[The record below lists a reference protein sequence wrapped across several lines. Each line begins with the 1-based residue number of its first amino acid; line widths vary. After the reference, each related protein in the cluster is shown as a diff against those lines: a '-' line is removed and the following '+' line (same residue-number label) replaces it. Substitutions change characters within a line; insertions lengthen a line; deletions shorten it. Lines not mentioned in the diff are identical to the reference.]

1 MTKKYERVSIRK
13 NVTDSLSFFDGMIKH
28 DEDLMKSNITLH
40 FHDDEDEYKNLIFND
55 NGVDYDNILNQFLKK
70 VLQYTKKKE
79 TSDIFFDI
87 TVRGAACLQDT
98 LVDLVRINHL
108 PDEMLKVFEK
118 NFSSWLE
125 PFSPNFCSLSIES
138 SNYIKPILKL
148 MLKGSHFIKSQ
159 LPQEIKNFP
168 RVFIV
173 DIIKLE
179 NKYPETSDAIRW
191 TFVDIPCKN
200 NAEIGNKLL
209 KFLQKDYK
217 QSEIILQIQKDP
229 IISGIKDFLQRDTFS
244 TVIFNTKNDKCFQ
257 NFIKIHDI
265 ISKWC
270 ICPQKL
276 IKLDTEEYF
285 KGVDSDVEYLKKIE
299 NEYQLVEVVPIEES
313 IKLESDI
320 STLKEINNLIIT
332 NIDGVKTKI
341 EIIKKEILS
350 NRKVIRK
357 YNKSKELFK
366 NNIEK
371 LNIDY
376 CNSVEKN
383 CKLKSVLKNLMD
395 KKDLITNDAEIQ
407 AKKCKEL
414 QATIDKLNYLNY
426 NLEKEL
432 LEKEK
437 VKEEILSEAS
447 KLHNV
452 GISMYNEFNENLKKA
467 SEIYSALKIESEH
480 NKQKLKEIFDF
491 SEFEIMEQHLS
502 NIVFDYL
509 QVENKDRN
517 ELTKFCISIENELNL
532 LKEHLTLEDEN
543 VFQMFNDFSILFDKT
558 REKRIQS

>member
-1 MTKKYERVSIRK
+1 MV
-13 NVTDSLSFFDGMIKH
+13 KH
-28 DEDLMKSNITLH
+28 DEDLMKSNIILH
-40 FHDDEDEYKNLIFND
+40 FHDDEDEYKKLIFDD
-55 NGVDYDNILNQFLKK
+55 NGVDCDNILNQFLKK

-87 TVRGAACLQDT
+87 TLRGAACLHDT
-98 LVDLVRINHL
+98 LVDLVRINYS
-108 PDEMLKVFEK
+108 PDEMSKVFEK

-125 PFSPNFCSLSIES
+125 PFSPNSCSLSIES
-138 SNYIKPILKL
+138 SNYIKPILQL
-148 MLKGSHFIKSQ
+148 MLKGSHSIKSQ

-173 DIIKLE
+173 DIVKLE
-179 NKYPETSDAIRW
+179 NKNPETSDAIRW

-217 QSEIILQIQKDP
+217 QSEIILQTQKDP
-229 IISGIKDFLQRDTFS
+229 IIGGIRDFLQRDTFS

-270 ICPQKL
+270 VCPQKL

-285 KGVDSDVEYLKKIE
+285 KGVECDVEYLKQIE
-299 NEYQLVEVVPIEES
+299 NEYQLVEVVPIKES

-320 STLKEINNLIIT
+320 STLKEINDLIVS
-332 NIDGVKTKI
+332 NINDVKTKI
-341 EIIKKEILS
+341 EVIKKEVLN

-366 NNIEK
+366 KNIEK

-383 CKLKSVLKNLMD
+383 CKLKSLVKNLTD
-395 KKDLITNDAEIQ
+395 EKDMITNDTEIQ

-414 QATIDKLNYLNY
+414 QATIDKLNHLNN

-447 KLHNV
+447 KLHSV
-452 GISMYNEFNENLKKA
+452 GINMYSEFSENLKKA
-467 SEIYSALKIESEH
+467 SEIYSTMKIESEY
-480 NKQKLKEIFDF
+480 NKERLKEIFDF

-502 NIVFDYL
+502 SIVVDYL
-509 QVENKDRN
+509 RVENNDRN
-517 ELTKFCISIENELNL
+517 EFTKFCISIENELNL

-543 VFQMFNDFSILFDKT
+543 MFQKLNDFSILFDKT
-558 REKRIQS
+558 VEKKIQS